1 MSIRNLRQQHGLSQE
16 QLAEQTGVSLRTIQR
31 AESGQRVGNASLRTL
46 AEYFDVS
53 LDTLRHRDQHLLQM
67 IMASAETARDPVARH
82 RALQLILFVIAFF
95 VTVFQWLAYRA
106 YLSSELATE
115 LAPETNAA
123 SLWTILG
130 YLASIALAASVFA
143 ALFSLARVTFIRS
156 YYLVVAVFVAGAII
170 LGVTTDPYQGS
181 ASYALT
187 FPVYYSLMLLVLV
200 CLHILQ
206 LALSLRGETAL
217 LVQR

>member
-1 MSIRNLRQQHGLSQE
+1 MSIRIQRQNRGLSQE
-16 QLAEQTGVSLRTIQR
+16 QLADF
-31 AESGQRVGNASLRTL
+31 
-46 AEYFDVS
+46 FDVS
-53 LDTLRHRDQHLLQM
+53 PDTLRRRDQHLLQM

-95 VTVFQWLAYRA
+95 VTVFQWLGYRA
-106 YLSSELATE
+106 YLT
-115 LAPETNAA
+115 PEPSTA

-143 ALFSLARVTFIRS
+143 AVFSLARVTFVRS
-156 YYLVVAVFVAGAII
+156 YYLVIAAFVAGAVI
-170 LGVTTDPYQGS
+170 LGAIADPYRGS

-187 FPVYYSLMLLVLV
+187 FPVYYSLMLLVLI
-200 CLHILQ
+200 CLHTLQ